1 MYVVVVIDRVPYIAH
16 PRAKLKNTE
25 RVVANL
31 KDLAMGL
38 PAHFSNS
45 SMNYTTPVTVKVVTL
60 VADELGDQIK
70 SIREAD
76 VLVANHGA
84 GLTHSIFLDA
94 SAHVVEMSCMRGF
107 FGALLAWR
115 PDIHHHCQPSANKE
129 ISSVYWQKY
138 VLSVIE
144 SVLQSHEEEKA
155 QG

>member
-1 MYVVVVIDRVPYIAH
+1 VVVVDRVPYLAH
-16 PRAKLKNTE
+16 PRTKLKMTQ

-31 KDLAMGL
+31 KELAMGL
-38 PAHFSNS
+38 PEHFSN
-45 SMNYTTPVTVKVVTL
+45 MNYTTPVTVKVVTL
-60 VADELGDQIK
+60 VHDELGDQIK

-84 GLTHSIFLDA
+84 GLTHSIFLDE
-94 SAHVVEMSCMRGF
+94 SAHVVELSCQNGF

-115 PDIHHHCQPSANKE
+115 PDIYHHCQPSAQND
-129 ISSVYWQKY
+129 ISSFYWQNH

-144 SVLQSHEEEKA
+144 SALQSHEEA